1 MTSTFLAPPSPS
13 KLPANVA
20 ISAETARRQTE
31 LLQLSLLHREAA
43 ATDKA
48 WHASAEAKLGARF
61 ARLVAEDEE
70 LRRAERDRIED
81 RNVAI
86 LLQWGQ
92 DGPLGLDEKLQIL
105 DQVLSGV
112 WDLSEP
118 GGRYARVADEFEK
131 WAERVADIVAA
142 RQSGD
147 LDSLLRL
154 GGQGP
159 ESDVLMLVSELD
171 NHWRDECAGLLRKL
185 VEWRRALQRLGS
197 DDADVVARLD
207 PEAPRP
213 SLLRMLEGARA
224 LVSDMLAELAVMQ
237 QMERE
242 ATRTEDEWIEKM
254 NAELNLGDA
263 RERTIPLW
271 KLVA

>member
-1 MTSTFLAPPSPS
+1 M
-13 KLPANVA
+13 
-20 ISAETARRQTE
+20 
-31 LLQLSLLHREAA
+31 SLLHREAA
-43 ATDKA
+43 TTDKE
-48 WHASAEAKLGARF
+48 WHASAESKLRARF
-61 ARLVAEDEE
+61 ARLVVEDEE

-81 RNVAI
+81 RNVAV
-86 LLQWGQ
+86 LLQWGL
-92 DGPLGLDEKLQIL
+92 GGTLGLDEKVQIL

-147 LDSLLRL
+147 FDTLLQL
-154 GGQGP
+154 GHGQ
-159 ESDVLMLVSELD
+159 ESGVLFVSELD
-171 NHWRDECAGLLRKL
+171 NHWRDECAGLFRKL
-185 VEWRRALQRLGS
+185 DEWRRALQRLGS
-197 DDADVVARLD
+197 DNDVPAQLD
-207 PEAPRP
+207 SEAPRP
-213 SLLRMLEGARA
+213 SLVRMLEGPRA
-224 LVSDMLAELAVMQ
+224 LISDMLAELAVME

-254 NAELNLGDA
+254 NGELNLGDA

-271 KLVA
+271 KLVT